1 MAKPLPKLPG
11 AKPTHRIFVVI
22 GEGKTAK
29 WTELGAAWPHRDGSG
44 FSINCT
50 AIPLQGRIVMR
61 AITERDVLEDAR
73 Q

>member
-1 MAKPLPKLPG
+1 MSNQQSKLPG
-11 AKPTHRIFVVI
+11 AKPTHRLFIVV

-29 WTELGAAWPHRDGSG
+29 WSELGAAWPHRDGSG
-44 FSINCT
+44 FAITCT

-61 AITERDVLEDAR
+61 AITERDGQNADP